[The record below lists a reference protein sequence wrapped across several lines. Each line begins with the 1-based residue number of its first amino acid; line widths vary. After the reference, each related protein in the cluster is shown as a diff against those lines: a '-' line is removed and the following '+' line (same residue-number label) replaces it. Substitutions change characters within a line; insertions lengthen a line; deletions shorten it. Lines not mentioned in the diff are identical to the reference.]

1 MKSGKG
7 LNNSL
12 DGSALLRYDRV
23 KLERGRYSMTQE
35 KKKRKDT
42 QAKKDWYKANM
53 VFTAFKM
60 FREID
65 GKRNDQDIIDFL
77 EKQESKSYIIKEALR
92 YYMTNHP

>member
-1 MKSGKG
+1 
-7 LNNSL
+7 
-12 DGSALLRYDRV
+12 
-23 KLERGRYSMTQE
+23 MTQE

-42 QAKKDWYKANM
+42 QAKKDWDKANM

-65 GKRNDQDIIDFL
+65 GKRNDQDIIDFM

>member
-1 MKSGKG
+1 
-7 LNNSL
+7 
-12 DGSALLRYDRV
+12 
-23 KLERGRYSMTQE
+23 MTQE

-42 QAKKDWYKANM
+42 QAKKDWDKANM

-77 EKQESKSYIIKEALR
+77 EKQGSKSYIIKEALR

>member
-1 MKSGKG
+1 
-7 LNNSL
+7 
-12 DGSALLRYDRV
+12 
-23 KLERGRYSMTQE
+23 MTQE

-42 QAKKDWYKANM
+42 QAKKDWDKANM

-77 EKQESKSYIIKEALR
+77 EKQKSKSYIIKEALR

>member
-1 MKSGKG
+1 M
-7 LNNSL
+7 
-12 DGSALLRYDRV
+12 A
-23 KLERGRYSMTQE
+23 QE

-42 QAKKDWYKANM
+42 QAKKEWDKANM

-77 EKQESKSYIIKEALR
+77 EKQDSKSYTIKEALR
-92 YYMTNHP
+92 YYMANHP

>member
-1 MKSGKG
+1 
-7 LNNSL
+7 
-12 DGSALLRYDRV
+12 
-23 KLERGRYSMTQE
+23 MTQE

-42 QAKKDWYKANM
+42 QAKKEWDKANM

-77 EKQESKSYIIKEALR
+77 EKQESKSYTIKEALR

>member
-1 MKSGKG
+1 
-7 LNNSL
+7 
-12 DGSALLRYDRV
+12 
-23 KLERGRYSMTQE
+23 MTQE

-42 QAKKDWYKANM
+42 QAKKDWDKAKM

>member
-1 MKSGKG
+1 
-7 LNNSL
+7 
-12 DGSALLRYDRV
+12 
-23 KLERGRYSMTQE
+23 MTQE

-42 QAKKDWYKANM
+42 QAKKDWDKANM

-77 EKQESKSYIIKEALR
+77 EKQESKSYTIKEALR

>member
-7 LNNSL
+7 LNKSL
-12 DGSALLRYDRV
+12 DGSTLLRYDRV

-42 QAKKDWYKANM
+42 QAKKDWDKANM